1 MPFAWLLSRVCV
13 RTRRN
18 SSGGGCHAKRQD
30 KVTSASCAVGRSRH
44 QTLSCAA
51 LLTPTESPARASAS
65 PRLSAHGRS
74 QHGISEE
81 SAASGGQSCRPAR
94 GGASDSWAQ
103 DPVGTRL
110 WTGQQAALG
119 TEVDAVGAGGV
130 SRWGAPGGRR
140 GLSVVPAFLSDGS
153 GGRGLDGRPRR
164 PVKAEGPR
172 VSRL

>member
-1 MPFAWLLSRVCV
+1 M
-13 RTRRN
+13 
-18 SSGGGCHAKRQD
+18 
-30 KVTSASCAVGRSRH
+30 TSASCAAGRSRH
-44 QTLSCAA
+44 QTLSRAA

-81 SAASGGQSCRPAR
+81 SVASGGQSRRPAR

-119 TEVDAVGAGGV
+119 TERAQWERGASQGGELQ
-130 SRWGAPGGRR
+130 G
-140 GLSVVPAFLSDGS
+140 D
-153 GGRGLDGRPRR
+153 
-164 PVKAEGPR
+164 AEGCPLFQH
-172 VSRL
+172 S